1 MRRHGRQFAVAC
13 WGCDVLRR
21 LRVDAVVFSVAAG
34 LVALFLLWGVVF
46 TDSLASAT
54 ESTLSWL
61 LERFGWLFVLSAAAF
76 VAFAA
81 YMGFSRYGTMRLG
94 RDEDRPEFRTSSWVA
109 MMFSAGMG
117 IGLMF
122 YGVAE
127 PISHLAAPPL
137 GKGEPGTPE
146 TAQVAMQYTYFH
158 WALTPWAIYGVVG
171 LALGYVCMRK
181 GRPNLI
187 SEAFRP
193 LIGNRV
199 EGPIGKGID
208 VLAIWATL
216 FGSATSLG
224 FGAAQINSGLNFLW
238 DVSISNTLQVVI
250 ITVLTL
256 LFVLSATTGVEK
268 GIQFLSNMNMLLAIL
283 LLLFIL
289 VLGPA
294 VFIAQTFT
302 DALGA
307 YLYNFI
313 PMSLDS
319 GAFGGG
325 EWLNSWT
332 IFYWAWWISWAPFVG
347 TFLARIS
354 RGRTIREYLLGVIL
368 VPSGV
373 SFVWFAILGGTA
385 LNLQLSGQAD
395 LVKAAAKPEVAL
407 FTTLEQ
413 FPISSVTSLLV
424 VILVSLF
431 FVSGA
436 DAASVVMG
444 TMSSRG
450 ALEPTRPVVV
460 VWGSLTGLAAAVL
473 LIAGGLTALQ
483 QAAIIAAAPFVLIM
497 LGTCAGLLKEMR
509 AESRP
514 VVAEPRLGAPPAA
527 PAVASGEAPAGP

>member
-1 MRRHGRQFAVAC
+1 M
-13 WGCDVLRR
+13 
-21 LRVDAVVFSVAAG
+21 VFGVAAG
-34 LVALFLLWGVVF
+34 LVVLFVLWGVVF

-54 ESTLSWL
+54 DATLNWV

-81 YMGFSRYGTMRLG
+81 YLGFSRYGTMRLG

-137 GKGEPGTPE
+137 GRGEPGTPE
-146 TAQVAMQYTYFH
+146 TARVAMQYTYFH

-187 SEAFRP
+187 SESFRP
-193 LIGNRV
+193 LIGDRV

-208 VLAIWATL
+208 ILAIWATL

-224 FGAAQINSGLNFLW
+224 FGAAQVNSGLNFLW
-238 DVSISNTLQVVI
+238 DVPISDTLAVLI
-250 ITVLTL
+250 IVVLTA

-268 GIQFLSNMNMLLAIL
+268 GIQFLSNLNMVLAIV

-289 VLGPA
+289 VVGPT
-294 VFIAQTFT
+294 VFIAQTFV
-302 DALGA
+302 DATGA

-354 RGRTIREYLLGVIL
+354 RGRTIREYLLGVLI

-373 SFVWFAILGGTA
+373 SLIWFAILGGSA
-385 LNLQLSGQAD
+385 IDLQLSGQAD
-395 LVKAAAKPEVAL
+395 LIQAAAKPEVAL

-413 FPISSVTSLLV
+413 FPLSAISSFLV
-424 VILVSLF
+424 IILVSLF

-450 ALEPTRPVVV
+450 ALEPSRAVVV
-460 VWGSLTGLAAAVL
+460 VWGTLTGLSAAVL
-473 LIAGGLTALQ
+473 LVAGGLTGLQ
-483 QAAIIAAAPFVLIM
+483 QAAIIAAAPFVIIM
-497 LGTCAGLLKEMR
+497 LGTCVGLMKEMR
-509 AESRP
+509 EEHYVTP
-514 VVAEPRLGAPPAA
+514 VAIQPRAAAPPGGPGG
-527 PAVASGEAPAGP
+527 PAVATGEMPASPS

>member
-1 MRRHGRQFAVAC
+1 
-13 WGCDVLRR
+13 
-21 LRVDAVVFSVAAG
+21 LRVDAVVFFVAAG
-34 LVALFLLWGVVF
+34 LVTLFVLWGVVF

-54 ESTLSWL
+54 QSVLTWL

-81 YMGFSRYGTMRLG
+81 WIGFSRYGTMRLG

-137 GKGEPGTPE
+137 GRGEPGTPE
-146 TAQVAMQYTYFH
+146 TAQAAMQYTYFH

-171 LALGYVCMRK
+171 LALGYFCMRK
-181 GRPNLI
+181 GQPNLV

-238 DVSISNTLQVVI
+238 DVSITNTLQVLI
-250 ITVLTL
+250 IVVLTA

-268 GIQFLSNMNMLLAIL
+268 GVQFLSNLNMLLAIL

-289 VLGPA
+289 VVGPT

-307 YLYNFI
+307 YLYNFV

-354 RGRTIREYLLGVIL
+354 RGRTIREYLIGVLL

-385 LNLQLSGQAD
+385 LDLQLSGQAD
-395 LVKAAAKPEVAL
+395 LIKAAAKPEVAL

-413 FPISSVTSLLV
+413 FPISSITSFLV
-424 VILVSLF
+424 IILVSLF

-436 DAASVVMG
+436 DAASLVMG
-444 TMSSRG
+444 TMSSGG

-460 VWGSLTGLAAAVL
+460 VWGSLTGLTAAVL

-483 QAAIIAAAPFVLIM
+483 QAAIIAAAPFVLIV
-497 LGTCAGLLKEMR
+497 LGMCAGLFKELR
-509 AESRP
+509 AES
-514 VVAEPRLGAPPAA
+514 
-527 PAVASGEAPAGP
+527 PAVVRAQPETLPPSPTVAAGEAPAGS

>member
-1 MRRHGRQFAVAC
+1 MVK
-13 WGCDVLRR
+13 R
-21 LRVDAVVFSVAAG
+21 LRVDAVVFSIAAG
-34 LVALFLLWGVVF
+34 LVALFVVWGVVF
-46 TDSLASAT
+46 TDSLASVT
-54 ESTLSWL
+54 ESVLTWL

-81 YMGFSRYGTMRLG
+81 YMGFSRFGTMRLG
-94 RDEDRPEFRTSSWVA
+94 RDQDRPEFRTSSWVA

-137 GKGEPGTPE
+137 GRGEPGTPE
-146 TAQVAMQYTYFH
+146 TARLAMQYTFFH

-171 LALGYVCMRK
+171 LALGYFCMRK
-181 GRPNLI
+181 GRPNLV

-238 DVSISNTLQVVI
+238 DVSITNTLQVVI
-250 ITVLTL
+250 IVVLTV

-268 GIQFLSNMNMLLAIL
+268 GIQFLSNMNMLLAIV

-289 VLGPA
+289 VVGPS

-319 GAFGGG
+319 GAFGGA

-373 SFVWFAILGGTA
+373 SFVWFAILGATA
-385 LNLQLSGQAD
+385 LDLQLSGQAD
-395 LVKAAAKPEVAL
+395 LIGAAAKPEVAL

-413 FPISSVTSLLV
+413 LPISTVTSLLV

-444 TMSSRG
+444 TISSRG

-460 VWGSLTGLAAAVL
+460 VWGSLTGLTAAVL

-483 QAAIIAAAPFVLIM
+483 QAAIIAAAPFVLIV
-497 LGTCAGLLKEMR
+497 LGMCVGLFKEMR
-509 AESRP
+509 AEAPVAVAQPRP
-514 VVAEPRLGAPPAA
+514 GAPPPS
-527 PAVASGEAPAGP
+527 PAVAPGEAPAGS

>member
-1 MRRHGRQFAVAC
+1 MRRHGRQFAVGC

-21 LRVDAVVFSVAAG
+21 LRVDAVVFTVAAG

-527 PAVASGEAPAGP
+527 PAIAPGEAPAGP

>member
-1 MRRHGRQFAVAC
+1 V
-13 WGCDVLRR
+13 VKR
-21 LRVDAVVFSVAAG
+21 LRVDAVVFSIAAG
-34 LVALFLLWGVVF
+34 LVALFVVWGVVF
-46 TDSLASAT
+46 TDSLASVT
-54 ESTLSWL
+54 ESVLTWVLD
-61 LERFGWLFVLSAAAF
+61 RFGWLFVLSAAAF

-94 RDEDRPEFRTSSWVA
+94 RDQDRPEFRTSSWVA

-137 GKGEPGTPE
+137 GRGEPGTPE
-146 TAQVAMQYTYFH
+146 TAQLAMQYTFFH

-171 LALGYVCMRK
+171 LALGYFCMRK
-181 GRPNLI
+181 GRPNLV

-238 DVSISNTLQVVI
+238 DVSITNTLQVVI
-250 ITVLTL
+250 IVVLTV

-268 GIQFLSNMNMLLAIL
+268 GIQFLSNMNMLLAIV

-289 VLGPA
+289 VVGPS

-385 LNLQLSGQAD
+385 LDLQLSGQAD
-395 LVKAAAKPEVAL
+395 LIAAAAKPEVAL

-413 FPISSVTSLLV
+413 LPISTVTSLLV

-483 QAAIIAAAPFVLIM
+483 QAAIIAAAPFVLIV
-497 LGTCAGLLKEMR
+497 LGMCVGLLKEMR
-509 AESRP
+509 AEAPMAVAQPRP
-514 VVAEPRLGAPPAA
+514 GAPPPTPAAA
-527 PAVASGEAPAGP
+527 PGEAPAGS

>member
-1 MRRHGRQFAVAC
+1 VQK
-13 WGCDVLRR
+13 R
-21 LRVDAVVFSVAAG
+21 LKVDPVVFAIAAG
-34 LVALFLLWGVVF
+34 LVTLFLLWGVVF
-46 TDSLASAT
+46 TDGLASVT
-54 ESTLSWL
+54 DSTLTWL

-81 YMGFSRYGTMRLG
+81 YMGFSRYGTIRLG

-137 GKGEPGTPE
+137 GRGEPGTPE
-146 TAQVAMQYTYFH
+146 TARLAMQYTYFH

-171 LALGYVCMRK
+171 LALGYFCMRK

-193 LIGNRV
+193 LIGDRV
-199 EGPIGKGID
+199 DGPIGKGID

-238 DVSISNTLQVVI
+238 DVSVTNTLSVLI
-250 ITVLTL
+250 ILVLTG

-268 GIQFLSNMNMLLAIL
+268 GIQFLSNFNMVLAIL
-283 LLLFIL
+283 LLLFLL

-373 SFVWFAILGGTA
+373 SFMWFAILGGSA
-385 LNLQLSGQAD
+385 LDLQLSGQAD
-395 LVKAAAKPEVAL
+395 LIAAAAKPEVAL
-407 FTTLEQ
+407 FTTLEE
-413 FPISSVTSLLV
+413 FPISSVTSFLV

-436 DAASVVMG
+436 DAASLVMG

-450 ALEPTRPVVV
+450 ALEPSRPVVV

-473 LIAGGLTALQ
+473 LVAGGLTALQ

-497 LGTCAGLLKEMR
+497 LGVCAGLFKEMR
-509 AESRP
+509 AESPP
-514 VVAEPRLGAPPAA
+514 VVAVAQAPPA
-527 PAVASGEAPAGP
+527 VATGEAPAGS

>member
-1 MRRHGRQFAVAC
+1 MEKQGWRIDMSVFVIAASISAAFVLVGVLFQDELATVV
-13 WGCDVLRR
+13 GDVL
-21 LRVDAVVFSVAAG
+21 S
-34 LVALFLLWGVVF
+34 WI
-46 TDSLASAT
+46 LAN
-54 ESTLSWL
+54 L
-61 LERFGWLFVLSAAAF
+61 GWVFVLSTAAF
-76 VAFAA
+76 LTFVLFLC
-81 YMGFSRYGTMRLG
+81 FSPYGRIRLG
-94 RDEDRPEFRTSSWVA
+94 KDDDRPEFRTSSWIA

-127 PISHLAAPPL
+127 TISHLAAPPL
-137 GKGEPGTPE
+137 GNGEPGTPE
-146 TAQVAMQYTYFH
+146 TAKAAMQYTFFH

-171 LALGYVCMRK
+171 LALGYFCMRK

-193 LIGNRV
+193 LIGDRV
-199 EGPIGKGID
+199 DGPMGKAID
-208 VLAIWATL
+208 ILAIWATL

-224 FGAAQINSGLNFLW
+224 LGAAQINSGLNFLW
-238 DVSISNTLQVVI
+238 DVPISNTLGVVI
-250 ITVLTL
+250 IVVLTA
-256 LFVLSATTGVEK
+256 LFVLSATTGVAK
-268 GIQFLSNMNMLLAIL
+268 GIQFLSNLNMVLAIL

-289 VLGPA
+289 LLGPA

-319 GAFGGG
+319 GAFGGS

-354 RGRTIREYLLGVIL
+354 RGRTIREYLLGVIA

-385 LNLQLSGQAD
+385 LDLQLSGQAD
-395 LVKAAAKPEVAL
+395 LVAAAAKPEVAL

-450 ALEPTRPVVV
+450 ALEPSRAVVV
-460 VWGSLTGLAAAVL
+460 IWGSLTGLAAAVL
-473 LIAGGLTALQ
+473 LVAGGLTALQ

-497 LGTCAGLLKEMR
+497 LGVCTGLFKEMR
-509 AESRP
+509 TESPP
-514 VVAEPRLGAPPAA
+514 V
-527 PAVASGEAPAGP
+527 

>member
-1 MRRHGRQFAVAC
+1 
-13 WGCDVLRR
+13 LRG
-21 LRVDAVVFSVAAG
+21 DAVVFFVAAG
-34 LVALFLLWGVVF
+34 LVTLFVLWGVVF

-54 ESTLSWL
+54 QSVLTWL

-81 YMGFSRYGTMRLG
+81 WIGFSRYGTMRLG

-137 GKGEPGTPE
+137 GRGEPGTPE
-146 TAQVAMQYTYFH
+146 TAQAAMQYTYFH

-171 LALGYVCMRK
+171 LALGYFCMRK
-181 GRPNLI
+181 GRPNLV

-238 DVSISNTLQVVI
+238 DVSITNTLQVLI
-250 ITVLTL
+250 IVVLTA

-268 GIQFLSNMNMLLAIL
+268 GVQFLSNLNMLLAIL

-289 VLGPA
+289 VVGPT

-307 YLYNFI
+307 YLYNFV

-354 RGRTIREYLLGVIL
+354 RGRTIREYLIGVLL

-385 LNLQLSGQAD
+385 LDLQLSGQAD
-395 LVKAAAKPEVAL
+395 LIKAAAKPEVAL

-413 FPISSVTSLLV
+413 FPISSITSFLV
-424 VILVSLF
+424 IILVSLF

-436 DAASVVMG
+436 DAASLVMG
-444 TMSSRG
+444 TMSSGG

-460 VWGSLTGLAAAVL
+460 VWGSLTGLTAAVL

-483 QAAIIAAAPFVLIM
+483 QAAIIAAAPFVLIV
-497 LGTCAGLLKEMR
+497 LGMCAGLFKELR
-509 AESRP
+509 AES
-514 VVAEPRLGAPPAA
+514 PAA
-527 PAVASGEAPAGP
+527 VVRAQPETLPPSPTVAAGEAPAGS

>member
-1 MRRHGRQFAVAC
+1 MQKR
-13 WGCDVLRR
+13 WK
-21 LRVDAVVFSVAAG
+21 VDPVIFSLAAG
-34 LVALFLLWGVVF
+34 LVTVFLLWGVLF
-46 TDSLASAT
+46 TDSLASVT
-54 ESTLSWL
+54 DSTLTWL
-61 LERFGWLFVLSAAAF
+61 LDRFGWLFVLSAAGF
-76 VAFAA
+76 VAFAG
-81 YMGFSRYGTMRLG
+81 YMGCSRYGTLRLG
-94 RDEDRPEFRTSSWVA
+94 KDEDRPEFRTSSWVA

-137 GKGEPGTPE
+137 GHGEPGTPE
-146 TAQVAMQYTYFH
+146 TAKLAMQYTFFH

-171 LALGYVCMRK
+171 LALGYFCMRK
-181 GRPNLI
+181 GRPNLV

-193 LIGNRV
+193 LIGDRV
-199 EGPIGKGID
+199 DGPIGKGID

-238 DVSISNTLQVVI
+238 DVSISNTLAVLI
-250 ITVLTL
+250 IVALTAM
-256 LFVLSATTGVEK
+256 FVLSATTGVAR
-268 GIQFLSNMNMLLAIL
+268 GIQFLSNLNMGLAIL
-283 LLLFIL
+283 LLLFLL

-294 VFIAQTFT
+294 VFIMQTFT
-302 DALGA
+302 DGLGA

-319 GAFGGG
+319 GAFGGS
-325 EWLNSWT
+325 EWLDSWT

-373 SFVWFAILGGTA
+373 SFVWFAILGGSA
-385 LNLQLSGQAD
+385 LDLQLSGQAD
-395 LVKAAAKPEVAL
+395 LIKAAAKPEVAL

-413 FPISSVTSLLV
+413 FPISSVTSFLV

-444 TMSSRG
+444 TMCSRG
-450 ALEPTRPVVV
+450 ALEPSRGVVV

-473 LIAGGLTALQ
+473 LVAGGLTALQ
-483 QAAIIAAAPFVLIM
+483 QAAIIAAAPFVLIVI
-497 LGTCAGLLKEMR
+497 GACVGLFKEMR
-509 AESRP
+509 AELPPVATVAQAPP
-514 VVAEPRLGAPPAA
+514 VVTTESPPVAKATQAPAA
-527 PAVASGEAPAGP
+527 VTNGEISLGS

>member
-1 MRRHGRQFAVAC
+1 
-13 WGCDVLRR
+13 
-21 LRVDAVVFSVAAG
+21 LRVDSVVFFIAAG
-34 LVALFLLWGVVF
+34 LVALFVVWGVVF

-54 ESTLSWL
+54 QSTLTWL
-61 LERFGWLFVLSAAAF
+61 LARFGWLFVLSAAAF

-81 YMGFSRYGTMRLG
+81 WIGFSRYGTMRLG
-94 RDEDRPEFRTSSWVA
+94 GDEDRPEFRTSSWVA

-137 GKGEPGTPE
+137 GRGEPGTPD
-146 TAQVAMQYTYFH
+146 TARLAMQYTYFH

-171 LALGYVCMRK
+171 LTLGYFCMRK
-181 GRPNLI
+181 GRPNLV

-199 EGPIGKGID
+199 EGPVGKGID

-238 DVSISNTLQVVI
+238 DVSITNTLQVLI
-250 ITVLTL
+250 IVVLTA
-256 LFVLSATTGVEK
+256 LFVVSATTGVEK
-268 GIQFLSNMNMLLAIL
+268 GVQFLSNMNMLLAIL

-289 VLGPA
+289 VVGPT

-354 RGRTIREYLLGVIL
+354 RGRTIREYLIGVLL

-385 LNLQLSGQAD
+385 LDLQLSGQAD
-395 LVKAAAKPEVAL
+395 LIKAAAKPEVAL

-413 FPISSVTSLLV
+413 FPISSVTSFLV
-424 VILVSLF
+424 IILVSLF

-436 DAASVVMG
+436 DAASLVMG

-460 VWGSLTGLAAAVL
+460 VWGSLTGLTAAVL

-483 QAAIIAAAPFVLIM
+483 QAAIIAAAPFVLIV
-497 LGTCAGLLKEMR
+497 LGMCAGLIKELR
-509 AESRP
+509 AESP
-514 VVAEPRLGAPPAA
+514 AVVVQPEPAA
-527 PAVASGEAPAGP
+527 PPPSSSVVAPGEAPAGS

>member
-1 MRRHGRQFAVAC
+1 
-13 WGCDVLRR
+13 
-21 LRVDAVVFSVAAG
+21 VDAVVFSIAAG
-34 LVALFLLWGVVF
+34 LVALFLLWGVAF

-54 ESTLSWL
+54 ESTLTWL

-81 YMGFSRYGTMRLG
+81 YIGFSRYGTMRLG

-137 GKGEPGTPE
+137 GRGEPGTPE
-146 TAQVAMQYTYFH
+146 TAQLAMQYTYFH

-238 DVSISNTLQVVI
+238 DASISNTLQVVI
-250 ITVLTL
+250 IVVLTL

-268 GIQFLSNMNMLLAIL
+268 GIQFLSNLNMLLAVL

-294 VFIAQTFT
+294 VFIAKTFT

-325 EWLNSWT
+325 KWLNSWT

-354 RGRTIREYLLGVIL
+354 RGRTIREYLLGVLL

-385 LNLQLSGQAD
+385 LDLQLSGQAD
-395 LVKAAAKPEVAL
+395 LVKAAAKPEIAL

-460 VWGSLTGLAAAVL
+460 VWGSLTGLAAAVP

-497 LGTCAGLLKEMR
+497 IGTCAGLLKEMR
-509 AESRP
+509 AEPPPLVGEARP
-514 VVAEPRLGAPPAA
+514 GAPPAA
-527 PAVASGEAPAGP
+527 PAVASGEAPAGT

>member
-1 MRRHGRQFAVAC
+1 VQKRWKVDPAVF
-13 WGCDVLRR
+13 LI
-21 LRVDAVVFSVAAG
+21 AAG
-34 LVALFLLWGVVF
+34 LVTLFLLWGVLF
-46 TDSLASAT
+46 TDSLASVT
-54 ESTLSWL
+54 ESTLTWL
-61 LERFGWLFVLSAAAF
+61 LDRFGWLFVLSAAAF

-81 YMGFSRYGTMRLG
+81 YMGFSRYGRLRLG
-94 RDEDRPEFRTSSWVA
+94 RDEDRPEFRTSSWIA

-137 GKGEPGTPE
+137 GNGEPGTPE
-146 TAQVAMQYTYFH
+146 TAKAAMQYTFFH

-171 LALGYVCMRK
+171 LALGYFCMRK

-193 LIGNRV
+193 LIGDRV
-199 EGPIGKGID
+199 DGAMGKAID
-208 VLAIWATL
+208 ILAIWATL

-224 FGAAQINSGLNFLW
+224 LGAAQINSGLNFLW
-238 DVSISNTLQVVI
+238 GVSISNTIGVVI
-250 ITVLTL
+250 IVLLTAM
-256 LFVLSATTGVEK
+256 FVLSATTGVEK
-268 GIQFLSNMNMLLAIL
+268 GIQFLSNLNMGLAIL
-283 LLLFIL
+283 LLVFLL
-289 VLGPA
+289 VVGPT
-294 VFIAQTFT
+294 VFIMQTFT

-373 SFVWFAILGGTA
+373 SFIWFAILGGGA
-385 LNLQLSGQAD
+385 LDLQLSGQAD
-395 LVKAAAKPEVAL
+395 LITAAAKPEVAL

-413 FPISSVTSLLV
+413 FPIAGITSFLV

-450 ALEPTRPVVV
+450 ALEPSRRVVV
-460 VWGSLTGLAAAVL
+460 IWGSLTGLVAAVL
-473 LIAGGLTALQ
+473 LVAGGLTALQ
-483 QAAIIAAAPFVLIM
+483 QAAIIAAAPFVLIV
-497 LGTCAGLLKEMR
+497 LGACVGLFKAMR
-509 AESRP
+509 AEHP
-514 VVAEPRLGAPPAA
+514 PVAEQAVPAATAESPPVATVTQAA
-527 PAVASGEAPAGP
+527 PAVAAGEVPVGS

>member
-1 MRRHGRQFAVAC
+1 
-13 WGCDVLRR
+13 
-21 LRVDAVVFSVAAG
+21 
-34 LVALFLLWGVVF
+34 
-46 TDSLASAT
+46 
-54 ESTLSWL
+54 
-61 LERFGWLFVLSAAAF
+61 VLSAAAF

-81 YMGFSRYGTMRLG
+81 WIGFSRYGTMRLG
-94 RDEDRPEFRTSSWVA
+94 GDEDRPEFRTSSWVA

-137 GKGEPGTPE
+137 GRGEPGTPD
-146 TAQVAMQYTYFH
+146 TARLAMQYTYFH

-171 LALGYVCMRK
+171 LTLGYFCMRK
-181 GRPNLI
+181 GRPNLV

-199 EGPIGKGID
+199 EGPVGKGID

-238 DVSISNTLQVVI
+238 DVSITNTLQVLI
-250 ITVLTL
+250 IVVLTA
-256 LFVLSATTGVEK
+256 LFVVSATTGVEK
-268 GIQFLSNMNMLLAIL
+268 GVQFLSNMNMLLAIL

-289 VLGPA
+289 VVGPT

-354 RGRTIREYLLGVIL
+354 RGRTIREYLIGVLL

-385 LNLQLSGQAD
+385 LDLQLSGQAD
-395 LVKAAAKPEVAL
+395 LIKAAAKPEVAL

-413 FPISSVTSLLV
+413 FPISSVTSFLV
-424 VILVSLF
+424 IILVSLF

-436 DAASVVMG
+436 DAASLVMG

-460 VWGSLTGLAAAVL
+460 VWGSLTGLTAAVL

-483 QAAIIAAAPFVLIM
+483 QAAIIAAAPFVLIV
-497 LGTCAGLLKEMR
+497 LGMCAGLIKELR
-509 AESRP
+509 AESPAVVVQPEPAAPPPSSP
-514 VVAEPRLGAPPAA
+514 VVAP
-527 PAVASGEAPAGP
+527 GEAPAGS

>member
-1 MRRHGRQFAVAC
+1 VQKR
-13 WGCDVLRR
+13 WK
-21 LRVDAVVFSVAAG
+21 VDPAVFSIAAG
-34 LVALFLLWGVVF
+34 LVTLFLLWGVVF
-46 TDSLASAT
+46 TDSLASVT
-54 ESTLSWL
+54 DSTLTWL
-61 LERFGWLFVLSAAAF
+61 LDRFGWLFVLSATAF
-76 VAFAA
+76 VAFSA
-81 YMGFSRYGTMRLG
+81 YMGLSRYGRLRLG
-94 RDEDRPEFRTSSWVA
+94 RDGDRPEFRTSSWIA

-127 PISHLAAPPL
+127 PISHLATPPL
-137 GKGEPGTPE
+137 GQGDAGTPE
-146 TAQVAMQYTYFH
+146 TAKVAMQYTFFH

-171 LALGYVCMRK
+171 LALGYFCMRK

-193 LIGNRV
+193 LIGDRV
-199 EGPIGKGID
+199 DGPIGKGIN

-224 FGAAQINSGLNFLW
+224 LGAAQINSGLNFLW
-238 DVSISNTLQVVI
+238 DVSITNTLAVLI
-250 ITVLTL
+250 IVVLTAI
-256 LFVLSATTGVEK
+256 FVLSATTGVAK
-268 GIQFLSNMNMLLAIL
+268 GIQFLSNLNMGLAVL
-283 LLLFIL
+283 LLLFLL
-289 VLGPA
+289 VVGPT
-294 VFIAQTFT
+294 VFMMQSFT
-302 DALGA
+302 DSLGA

-319 GAFGGG
+319 GAFGGS

-373 SFVWFAILGGTA
+373 SFIWFAVLGGSA
-385 LNLQLSGQAD
+385 LDLQLSGQAD
-395 LVKAAAKPEVAL
+395 LIAAAAKPEVAL

-413 FPISSVTSLLV
+413 FPLAGITSFLV

-450 ALEPTRPVVV
+450 ALEPSRGVIVI
-460 VWGSLTGLAAAVL
+460 WGCLTGLAAAVL
-473 LIAGGLTALQ
+473 LVAGGLTALQ
-483 QAAIIAAAPFVLIM
+483 QAAIIAAAPFVLIV
-497 LGTCAGLLKEMR
+497 LGACAGLLKDMMR
-509 AESRP
+509 TESPPVPAAQSSPPPPAVTAESPP
-514 VVAEPRLGAPPAA
+514 V
-527 PAVASGEAPAGP
+527 AVVTQAVTPDKVSVGS

>member
-1 MRRHGRQFAVAC
+1 MRCHGRQFAVGC

>member
-1 MRRHGRQFAVAC
+1 
-13 WGCDVLRR
+13 VLTW
-21 LRVDAVVFSVAAG
+21 V
-34 LVALFLLWGVVF
+34 
-46 TDSLASAT
+46 
-54 ESTLSWL
+54 

-81 YMGFSRYGTMRLG
+81 WIGFSRYGTMRLG

-137 GKGEPGTPE
+137 GRGEPGTPE
-146 TAQVAMQYTYFH
+146 TAQAAMQYTYFH

-171 LALGYVCMRK
+171 LALGYFCMRK
-181 GRPNLI
+181 GRPNLV

-238 DVSISNTLQVVI
+238 DVSITNTLQVLI
-250 ITVLTL
+250 IVVLTA

-268 GIQFLSNMNMLLAIL
+268 GVQFLSNLNMLLAIL

-289 VLGPA
+289 VVGPT

-307 YLYNFI
+307 YLYNFV

-354 RGRTIREYLLGVIL
+354 RGRTIREYLIGVLL

-385 LNLQLSGQAD
+385 LDLQLSGQAD
-395 LVKAAAKPEVAL
+395 LIKAAAKPEVAL

-413 FPISSVTSLLV
+413 FPISSITSFLV
-424 VILVSLF
+424 IILVSLF

-436 DAASVVMG
+436 DAASLVMG
-444 TMSSRG
+444 TMSSGG

-460 VWGSLTGLAAAVL
+460 VWGSLTGLTAAVL

-483 QAAIIAAAPFVLIM
+483 QAAIIAAAPFVLIV
-497 LGTCAGLLKEMR
+497 LGMCAGLFKELR
-509 AESRP
+509 AES
-514 VVAEPRLGAPPAA
+514 
-527 PAVASGEAPAGP
+527 PAVVRAQPETLPPSPTVAAGEAPAGS

>member
-1 MRRHGRQFAVAC
+1 
-13 WGCDVLRR
+13 
-21 LRVDAVVFSVAAG
+21 LRVDAVVFFVAAG
-34 LVALFLLWGVVF
+34 LVTLFVLWGVVF

-54 ESTLSWL
+54 QSVLTWL

-81 YMGFSRYGTMRLG
+81 WIGFSRYGTMRLG

-137 GKGEPGTPE
+137 GRGEPGTPE
-146 TAQVAMQYTYFH
+146 TAQAAMQYTYFH

-171 LALGYVCMRK
+171 LALGYFCMRK
-181 GRPNLI
+181 GRPNLV

-238 DVSISNTLQVVI
+238 DVSITNTLQVLI
-250 ITVLTL
+250 IVVLTA

-268 GIQFLSNMNMLLAIL
+268 GVQFLSNLNMLLAIL

-289 VLGPA
+289 VVGPT

-307 YLYNFI
+307 YLYNFV

-354 RGRTIREYLLGVIL
+354 RGRTIREYLIGVLL

-385 LNLQLSGQAD
+385 LDLQLSGQAD
-395 LVKAAAKPEVAL
+395 LIKAAAKPEVAL

-413 FPISSVTSLLV
+413 FPISSITSFLV
-424 VILVSLF
+424 IILVSLF

-436 DAASVVMG
+436 DAASLVMG
-444 TMSSRG
+444 TMSSGG

-460 VWGSLTGLAAAVL
+460 VWGSLTGLTAAVL

-483 QAAIIAAAPFVLIM
+483 QAAIIAAAPFVLIV
-497 LGTCAGLLKEMR
+497 LGMCAGLFKELR
-509 AESRP
+509 AES
-514 VVAEPRLGAPPAA
+514 
-527 PAVASGEAPAGP
+527 PAVVRAQPETLPPSPTVAAGEAPAGS

>member
-1 MRRHGRQFAVAC
+1 
-13 WGCDVLRR
+13 
-21 LRVDAVVFSVAAG
+21 
-34 LVALFLLWGVVF
+34 
-46 TDSLASAT
+46 
-54 ESTLSWL
+54 
-61 LERFGWLFVLSAAAF
+61 
-76 VAFAA
+76 
-81 YMGFSRYGTMRLG
+81 
-94 RDEDRPEFRTSSWVA
+94 
-109 MMFSAGMG
+109 
-117 IGLMF
+117 
-122 YGVAE
+122 
-127 PISHLAAPPL
+127 
-137 GKGEPGTPE
+137 
-146 TAQVAMQYTYFH
+146 
-158 WALTPWAIYGVVG
+158 
-171 LALGYVCMRK
+171 MRK

-509 AESRP
+509 AESGA
-514 VVAEPRLGAPPAA
+514 VVAEPRPGAPPAA
-527 PAVASGEAPAGP
+527 PAIAPGEAPAGP

>member
-1 MRRHGRQFAVAC
+1 VQKR
-13 WGCDVLRR
+13 WK
-21 LRVDAVVFSVAAG
+21 VDPAVFSIAAG
-34 LVALFLLWGVVF
+34 LVTLFLLWGVVF
-46 TDSLASAT
+46 TDSLASVT
-54 ESTLSWL
+54 DSTLTWL

-81 YMGFSRYGTMRLG
+81 YMGFSRHGKLRLG
-94 RDEDRPEFRTSSWVA
+94 RDGDRPEFRTSSWIA

-137 GKGEPGTPE
+137 GHGEPGTPE
-146 TAQVAMQYTYFH
+146 TAKAAMQYTFFH

-171 LALGYVCMRK
+171 LALGYFCMRK

-193 LIGNRV
+193 LIGDRV
-199 EGPIGKGID
+199 DGPMGKAID
-208 VLAIWATL
+208 ILAIWATL

-224 FGAAQINSGLNFLW
+224 LGAAQINSGLHFLW
-238 DVSISNTLQVVI
+238 DVPISNTLGVMIIVI
-250 ITVLTL
+250 LTAM
-256 LFVLSATTGVEK
+256 FVLSATTGVEK
-268 GIQFLSNMNMLLAIL
+268 GIQFLSNLNMGLAIL
-283 LLLFIL
+283 LLVFLL
-289 VLGPA
+289 VVGPT
-294 VFIAQTFT
+294 VFIMQTFT

-373 SFVWFAILGGTA
+373 SFVWFAILGGSA
-385 LNLQLSGQAD
+385 LDLQLSGQAD
-395 LVKAAAKPEVAL
+395 LITAAAKPEVAL

-413 FPISSVTSLLV
+413 FPISGITSFLV

-450 ALEPTRPVVV
+450 ALGPSRRVVV

-473 LIAGGLTALQ
+473 LVAGGLTALQ
-483 QAAIIAAAPFVLIM
+483 QAAIIAAAPFVLIV
-497 LGTCAGLLKEMR
+497 LGACAGLFKAMR
-509 AESRP
+509 AEHP
-514 VVAEPRLGAPPAA
+514 PAAAQAPPAA
-527 PAVASGEAPAGP
+527 TAESPPVAAVTQAPPAVTTGEVPVGF

>member
-1 MRRHGRQFAVAC
+1 
-13 WGCDVLRR
+13 
-21 LRVDAVVFSVAAG
+21 VFRSKSTDPWVFYTGAG
-34 LVALFLLWGVVF
+34 LVILFVAWGVLG
-46 TDSLASAT
+46 TDSLASVT
-54 ESTLSWL
+54 ESVLDWL
-61 LERFGWLFVLSAAAF
+61 LSSMGWVFVLTAAAF
-76 VAFAA
+76 VALAA
-81 YMGFSRYGTMRLG
+81 YIGFSRYGTLRLG
-94 RDEDRPEFRTSSWVA
+94 KDTDRPDFRTSSWIA

-122 YGVAE
+122 YAVAE
-127 PISHLAAPPL
+127 PISHLGAPPL
-137 GKGEPGTPE
+137 GLERAGTQE
-146 TAQVAMQYTYFH
+146 AARLSMQYTFFH
-158 WALTPWAIYGVVG
+158 WALTPWCLYGLVG
-171 LALGYVCMRK
+171 LALGYFSLRK
-181 GRPNLI
+181 GMPNLI
-187 SEAFRP
+187 STAFYP
-193 LIGNRV
+193 LIGDRV
-199 EGPIGKGID
+199 HGPIGKSID
-208 VLAIWATL
+208 IFAIWATL
-216 FGSATSLG
+216 FGTATSLG

-238 DVSISNTLQVVI
+238 DVPNTNTLSVVVI
-250 ITVLTL
+250 VVLTA

-268 GIQFLSNMNMLLAIL
+268 GIQFLSNLNMVLALL

-289 VLGPA
+289 VIGPT

-307 YLYNFI
+307 YVFNFV

-319 GAFGGG
+319 GAFGGS
-325 EWLNSWT
+325 EWLNGWT

-354 RGRTIREYLLGVIL
+354 RGRTIREYLLGVLL

-373 SFVWFAILGGTA
+373 SFIWFAILGGSA
-385 LNLQLSGQAD
+385 LDIQLSGQAN
-395 LVKAAAKPEVAL
+395 LIQAAAKPEVAL

-413 FPISSVTSLLV
+413 FPLSGATSLLV
-424 VILVSLF
+424 IILVSLF

-444 TMSSRG
+444 TMSSGG

-497 LGTCAGLLKEMR
+497 IGLCAGLLKAMR
-509 AESRP
+509 AERP
-514 VVAEPRLGAPPAA
+514 PAAIAVRPAPPAA
-527 PAVASGEAPAGP
+527 ARGDAPGVVYAKED

>member
-1 MRRHGRQFAVAC
+1 V
-13 WGCDVLRR
+13 VKR
-21 LRVDAVVFSVAAG
+21 LRVDAVVFSIAAG
-34 LVALFLLWGVVF
+34 LVALFVVWGVVF
-46 TDSLASAT
+46 TDSLASVT
-54 ESTLSWL
+54 ESVLTWL
-61 LERFGWLFVLSAAAF
+61 LDRFGWLFVLSAASF

-94 RDEDRPEFRTSSWVA
+94 RDQDRPEFRTSSWVA

-137 GKGEPGTPE
+137 GRGEPGTPE
-146 TAQVAMQYTYFH
+146 TAQLAMQYTFFH

-171 LALGYVCMRK
+171 LALGYFCMRK
-181 GRPNLI
+181 GRPNLV

-238 DVSISNTLQVVI
+238 DVSITNTLQVVI
-250 ITVLTL
+250 IVVLTV

-268 GIQFLSNMNMLLAIL
+268 GIQFLSNMNMLLAIV

-289 VLGPA
+289 VVGPS

-385 LNLQLSGQAD
+385 LDLQLSRQAD
-395 LVKAAAKPEVAL
+395 LISAAAKPEVAL

-413 FPISSVTSLLV
+413 LPISTVTSLLV

-450 ALEPTRPVVV
+450 GLEPTRPVVV
-460 VWGSLTGLAAAVL
+460 VWGGLTGLAAAVL

-483 QAAIIAAAPFVLIM
+483 QAAIIAAAPFVLIV
-497 LGTCAGLLKEMR
+497 LGMCVGLLKEMR
-509 AESRP
+509 AEAPVAVAQPRP
-514 VVAEPRLGAPPAA
+514 GAPPPT
-527 PAVASGEAPAGP
+527 PAVAPGEAPAGS

>member
-1 MRRHGRQFAVAC
+1 
-13 WGCDVLRR
+13 VLKRF
-21 LRVDAVVFSVAAG
+21 RVDAVVFSVAAG

-54 ESTLSWL
+54 ESTLTWL

-137 GKGEPGTPE
+137 GRGEPGTPD
-146 TAQVAMQYTYFH
+146 TARLAMQYTYFH

-187 SEAFRP
+187 SESFRP
-193 LIGNRV
+193 LIGDRV
-199 EGPIGKGID
+199 DGPIGKGID

-238 DVSISNTLQVVI
+238 DVSISSTLQVAI
-250 ITVLTL
+250 IAVLTV

-268 GIQFLSNMNMLLAIL
+268 GIQFLSNLNMLLAIL

-289 VLGPA
+289 VLGPT

-354 RGRTIREYLLGVIL
+354 RGRTIREYLLGVLL

-424 VILVSLF
+424 IILVSLF

-450 ALEPTRPVVV
+450 VHEPTRPVVV

-497 LGTCAGLLKEMR
+497 LGTCVGLLKEMR

-514 VVAEPRLGAPPAA
+514 AVAEPRPGAPPAA
-527 PAVASGEAPAGP
+527 PVVAGGEASAGT

>member
-1 MRRHGRQFAVAC
+1 MRRHGRQFAVGC

-21 LRVDAVVFSVAAG
+21 LRVDAVVFTVAAG

>member
-1 MRRHGRQFAVAC
+1 
-13 WGCDVLRR
+13 
-21 LRVDAVVFSVAAG
+21 VVFGVAAG
-34 LVALFLLWGVVF
+34 LVVLFVLWGVMF

-54 ESTLSWL
+54 DATLNWV

-81 YMGFSRYGTMRLG
+81 YLGFSRYGAMRLG

-137 GKGEPGTPE
+137 GRGEPGTPE
-146 TAQVAMQYTYFH
+146 TARVAMQYTYFH

-193 LIGNRV
+193 LIGDRV
-199 EGPIGKGID
+199 EGPIGKAID
-208 VLAIWATL
+208 ILAIWATL

-224 FGAAQINSGLNFLW
+224 FGAAQVNSGLNFLW
-238 DVSISNTLQVVI
+238 DVPISDTLAVLI
-250 ITVLTL
+250 IVVLTA

-268 GIQFLSNMNMLLAIL
+268 GIQFLSNLNMVLAIV

-289 VLGPA
+289 VVGPT
-294 VFIAQTFT
+294 VFIAQTFV
-302 DALGA
+302 DATGA

-354 RGRTIREYLLGVIL
+354 RGRTIREYLLGVLI

-373 SFVWFAILGGTA
+373 SFIWFAILGGSA
-385 LNLQLSGQAD
+385 IDLQLSGQAD
-395 LVKAAAKPEVAL
+395 LIQAAAKPEVAL

-413 FPISSVTSLLV
+413 FPLSAISSFLV
-424 VILVSLF
+424 IILVSLF

-450 ALEPTRPVVV
+450 ALEPSRAVVV
-460 VWGSLTGLAAAVL
+460 VWGSLTGLSAAVL
-473 LIAGGLTALQ
+473 LVAGGLTGLQ
-483 QAAIIAAAPFVLIM
+483 QAAIIAAAPFVIIM
-497 LGTCAGLLKEMR
+497 LGTCVGLMKEMR
-509 AESRP
+509 EEHYVTP
-514 VVAEPRLGAPPAA
+514 VAIQPRAAAPPGGPGG
-527 PAVASGEAPAGP
+527 PAVATGEMPASPS

>member
-1 MRRHGRQFAVAC
+1 VT
-13 WGCDVLRR
+13 
-21 LRVDAVVFSVAAG
+21 
-34 LVALFLLWGVVF
+34 LFVLWGVVF

-54 ESTLSWL
+54 QSVLTWL

-81 YMGFSRYGTMRLG
+81 WIGFSRYGTMRLG

-137 GKGEPGTPE
+137 GRGEPGTPE
-146 TAQVAMQYTYFH
+146 TAQAAMQYTYFH

-171 LALGYVCMRK
+171 LALGYFCMRK
-181 GRPNLI
+181 GRPNLV

-238 DVSISNTLQVVI
+238 DVSITNTLQVLI
-250 ITVLTL
+250 IVVLTA

-268 GIQFLSNMNMLLAIL
+268 GVQFLSNLNMLLAIL

-289 VLGPA
+289 VVGPT

-307 YLYNFI
+307 YLYNFV

-354 RGRTIREYLLGVIL
+354 RGRTIREYLIGVLL

-385 LNLQLSGQAD
+385 RDLQLSGQAD
-395 LVKAAAKPEVAL
+395 LIKAAAKPEVAL

-413 FPISSVTSLLV
+413 FPISSITSFLV
-424 VILVSLF
+424 IILVSLF

-436 DAASVVMG
+436 DAASLVMG
-444 TMSSRG
+444 TMSSGG

-460 VWGSLTGLAAAVL
+460 VWGSLTGLTAAVL

-483 QAAIIAAAPFVLIM
+483 QAAIIAAAPFVLIV
-497 LGTCAGLLKEMR
+497 LGMCAGLFKELR
-509 AESRP
+509 AES
-514 VVAEPRLGAPPAA
+514 
-527 PAVASGEAPAGP
+527 PAVVRAQPETLPPSPTVAAGEAPAGS

>member
-1 MRRHGRQFAVAC
+1 V
-13 WGCDVLRR
+13 VKR
-21 LRVDAVVFSVAAG
+21 LRVDAVVFSIAAG
-34 LVALFLLWGVVF
+34 LVALFVLWGVVF

-54 ESTLSWL
+54 QSVLTWL
-61 LERFGWLFVLSAAAF
+61 LERFGWLFVLSAASF
-76 VAFAA
+76 VAFGA
-81 YMGFSRYGTMRLG
+81 YMGFSRHGTMRLG

-137 GKGEPGTPE
+137 GRGEPGTPE
-146 TAQVAMQYTYFH
+146 TAQLAMQYTYFH

-171 LALGYVCMRK
+171 LALGYFCMRK
-181 GRPNLI
+181 GRPNLV
-187 SEAFRP
+187 SQAFRP
-193 LIGNRV
+193 LIGDRV
-199 EGPIGKGID
+199 DGPIGKGID

-238 DVSISNTLQVVI
+238 DVSITNTLQVVI
-250 ITVLTL
+250 IAVLTV

-268 GIQFLSNMNMLLAIL
+268 GIQFLSNMNMLLAIV

-289 VLGPA
+289 VVGPT

-307 YLYNFI
+307 YLYNLI

-385 LNLQLSGQAD
+385 LDLQLSGQAD

-413 FPISSVTSLLV
+413 LPISTITSLLV
-424 VILVSLF
+424 VVLVSLF

-450 ALEPTRPVVV
+450 ALEPSRAVVV

-483 QAAIIAAAPFVLIM
+483 QAAIIAAAPFVLIV
-497 LGTCAGLLKEMR
+497 LGMCVGLLKEMR
-509 AESRP
+509 AEAP
-514 VVAEPRLGAPPAA
+514 VAVAEPRPGAPPPT
-527 PAVASGEAPAGP
+527 PAVAPGEAPAGS

>member
-1 MRRHGRQFAVAC
+1 
-13 WGCDVLRR
+13 
-21 LRVDAVVFSVAAG
+21 LRVDAVVFFVAAG
-34 LVALFLLWGVVF
+34 LVTLFVLWGVVF

-54 ESTLSWL
+54 QSVLTWL

-81 YMGFSRYGTMRLG
+81 WIGFSRYGTMRLG

-137 GKGEPGTPE
+137 GRGEPGTPE
-146 TAQVAMQYTYFH
+146 TAQAAMQYTYFH

-171 LALGYVCMRK
+171 LALGYFCMRK
-181 GRPNLI
+181 GRPNLV

-238 DVSISNTLQVVI
+238 GVSITNTLQVLI
-250 ITVLTL
+250 IVVLTA

-268 GIQFLSNMNMLLAIL
+268 GVQFLSNLNMLLAIL

-289 VLGPA
+289 VVGPT

-307 YLYNFI
+307 YLYNFV

-354 RGRTIREYLLGVIL
+354 RGRTIREYLIGVLL

-385 LNLQLSGQAD
+385 LDLQLSGQAD
-395 LVKAAAKPEVAL
+395 LIKAAAKPEVAL

-413 FPISSVTSLLV
+413 FPISSITSFLV
-424 VILVSLF
+424 IILVSLF

-436 DAASVVMG
+436 DAASLVMG
-444 TMSSRG
+444 TMSSGG

-460 VWGSLTGLAAAVL
+460 VWGSLTGLTAAVL

-483 QAAIIAAAPFVLIM
+483 QAAIIAAAPFVLIV
-497 LGTCAGLLKEMR
+497 LGMCAGLFKELR
-509 AESRP
+509 AAS
-514 VVAEPRLGAPPAA
+514 
-527 PAVASGEAPAGP
+527 PAVVRAQPETLPPSPTVAAGEAPAGS

>member
-1 MRRHGRQFAVAC
+1 
-13 WGCDVLRR
+13 VLKR

-34 LVALFLLWGVVF
+34 LVALFVLWGVVF
-46 TDSLASAT
+46 TDSLASVT
-54 ESTLSWL
+54 QSVLTWL

-94 RDEDRPEFRTSSWVA
+94 RDQDRPEFRTSSWVA

-137 GKGEPGTPE
+137 GRGEPGTPE
-146 TAQVAMQYTYFH
+146 TAQVAMQYTFFH

-171 LALGYVCMRK
+171 LALGYFCMRK
-181 GRPNLI
+181 GRPNLV

-193 LIGNRV
+193 LIGDRV
-199 EGPIGKGID
+199 EGPIGKAID
-208 VLAIWATL
+208 IMAIWATL

-238 DVSISNTLQVVI
+238 GVSISNTLEVLI
-250 ITVLTL
+250 IVVLTV

-268 GIQFLSNMNMLLAIL
+268 GIQFLSNLNMGLAIL

-289 VLGPA
+289 VVGPT

-385 LNLQLSGQAD
+385 LDLQLSGQAD

-413 FPISSVTSLLV
+413 LPISTVTSLLV

-450 ALEPTRPVVV
+450 ALEPSRPVVV

-483 QAAIIAAAPFVLIM
+483 QAAIIAAAPFVLIV
-497 LGTCAGLLKEMR
+497 LGMCAGLLKEMR
-509 AESRP
+509 AESP
-514 VVAEPRLGAPPAA
+514 LAVAEPRPGAPPPT
-527 PAVASGEAPAGP
+527 PAVAPGEAPAGS